1 VKIPIFSVGVA
12 AVGAYAFT
20 AVGHALHMNTVD
32 YIAMGVFGAIVG
44 SFMAEAMG
52 FMSVLM
58 RAAAGIQVLR
68 MPRPPKE

>member
-1 VKIPIFSVGVA
+1 
-12 AVGAYAFT
+12 
-20 AVGHALHMNTVD
+20 MNTVD

-58 RAAAGIQVLR
+58 RVAACTQVVR
-68 MPRPPKE
+68 VPRPPKE

>member
-1 VKIPIFSVGVA
+1 MKIPVVTMSMSIVS
-12 AVGAYAFT
+12 AYAFT

-58 RAAAGIQVLR
+58 RVAACTQVVR
-68 MPRPPKE
+68 VPRPPKE